1 MVRRDATFIRLQRI
15 KRITK
20 LIAKNI
26 EAGINHKNLII
37 QIQYTIGLTRE
48 RAEEYVDLI
57 VEAHKDWIM
66 TNDPRGITIKLGST

>member
-1 MVRRDATFIRLQRI
+1 MVRKDATFIRLQRI
-15 KRITK
+15 NRISK
-20 LIAKNI
+20 LIAQNI
-26 EAGINHKNLII
+26 EAGINHKNLIT

-66 TNDPRGITIKLGST
+66 INDPTGITIKLDST